1 MNKYLVKILLSGLL
15 GVSGIAESATLT
27 SLEGLVNQSNYQQAW
42 QYAQQLIKDNE
53 GDPRFDYLYGLSA
66 LETGNYNQ
74 AVFALDRVTVNQP
87 NAIRPRLELARAYL
101 KINNDQAAL
110 REFREVLNLNPP
122 ATVRNNVNRY
132 IQAMAKKS
140 QDNKKWII
148 DGLVSLAGGFDSN
161 ANFGADSS
169 VFDTPVFGQVFL
181 KDESLKQDSPFAE
194 VRGQLNYRYIASDD
208 QNWFVNTRLG
218 HKHFTDASDFDLSDF
233 SVQAG
238 SIITAGKKQY
248 QLSLRN
254 QILQLGGASFSNTL
268 SAEGGFAVELGKDRV
283 VGGALRLENY
293 DHQQQDLRDARRYE
307 VSGHYRFET
316 GDTHHRFELLAG
328 HEQPDNQAG
337 KHHTHNG
344 FGIGYAARHAWDATQ
359 VSFFNVQ
366 YQQRKHRA
374 EDPIYGDKREDDR
387 LLLKVGHSMR
397 LGKDLSAFAD
407 LGYIKNNSNLDI
419 YTTDKAFVRTGI
431 KYHF

>member
-1 MNKYLVKILLSGLL
+1 MNKLISIIIVCNLFIAGNALAAVTLS
-15 GVSGIAESATLT
+15 
-27 SLEGLVNQSNYQQAW
+27 SLESLIGSNNYQQAW
-42 QYAQQLIKDNE
+42 QQAQQLVKANE
-53 GDPRFDYLYGLSA
+53 GEPRFDYLYGLSA

-74 AVFALDRVTVNQP
+74 AVFALDRVTVNKP

-140 QDNKKWII
+140 QGNKKWII

-169 VFDTPVFGQVFL
+169 IFNTPVFGDVFL
-181 KDESLKQDSPFAE
+181 KDESLKQNSPFAE
-194 VRGQLNYRYIASDD
+194 VRGQLNYRYIVSND

-254 QILQLGGASFSNTL
+254 QILQLGGESFSNTL
-268 SAEGGFAVELGKDRV
+268 GVEGGFAVELNKDRV
-283 VGGALRLENY
+283 VGGALRVENY
-293 DHQQQDLRDARRYE
+293 NHQQQNLRDARRYE

-328 HEQPDNQAG
+328 HEQPDNKAG

-374 EDPIYGDKREDDR
+374 EDPIYADKREDDR

-407 LGYIKNNSNLDI
+407 LGYIKNKSNLDI

>member
-1 MNKYLVKILLSGLL
+1 MSKKNIVYLGVLLLLL
-15 GVSGIAESATLT
+15 GKGSFAASLPKLEKAVS
-27 SLEGLVNQSNYQQAW
+27 QSNYQQAW
-42 QYAQQLIKDNE
+42 QYAQQLAKSNE

-66 LETGNYNQ
+66 LEVGNYNQ
-74 AVFALDRVTVNQP
+74 AVFALDRVIVNKP

-110 REFREVLNLNPP
+110 REFRQVLNLNPP

-169 VFDTPVFGQVFL
+169 VFDTPVVGQVFL

-194 VRGQLNYRYIASDD
+194 VRGQLNYRYITSDN

-233 SVQAG
+233 SVQGG
-238 SIITAGKKQY
+238 SIITAGKRQY

-254 QILQLGGASFSNTL
+254 QVLQLGGESFSNTL
-268 SAEGGFAVELGKDRV
+268 GVSSGFAVELDKNRV
-283 VGGALRLENY
+283 MGASVRAEDY
-293 DHQQQDLRDARRYE
+293 DHQQQDSRDARRYE
-307 VSGHYRFET
+307 ISGHYRFET

-328 HEQPDNQAG
+328 HEQPDNNAG
-337 KHHTHNG
+337 KHLTHNS
-344 FGIGYAARHAWDATQ
+344 FSIGYTARHAWDATQ

-374 EDPIYGDKREDDR
+374 EDPIYGDKREDER

-407 LGYIKNNSNLDI
+407 LGYIKNNSDLDI
-419 YTTDKAFVRTGI
+419 YATSKAFVRAGI